1 MFHVAERLMT
11 MSLPAE
17 AVARISQGEFAPA
30 RFDEVLTMTRESAVY
45 LKPGIEKLP
54 GMRHYFAAVSPLGSI
69 VHVSLGQRRTSEP
82 DVTAQRNDCFGAQ
95 PRRSRRSWIAV
106 AAAQG
111 RRLGASNLRS

>member
-69 VHVSLGQRRTSEP
+69 VHVSLWDSDEQANRMSRLNEMIVS
-82 DVTAQRNDCFGAQ
+82 A
-95 PRRSRRSWIAV
+95 RSHAEAV
-106 AAAQG
+106 G
-111 RRLGASNLRS
+111 VGLP